1 MRGRRQKCGA
11 DRAGIA
17 RGGAPVAGGRPRGLE
32 LGGAAIEVADASQL
46 ALWAAYENGKLLQ
59 HPSIRLHA
67 SFYVSAQTV
76 QWQNHFLGV
85 GASGGEA
92 YSQLDRAGVV
102 ESTLW
107 HGMEVVGCSL

>member
-1 MRGRRQKCGA
+1 MASLALGA
-11 DRAGIA
+11 CCSLAAYGSTTLATSGAWRAT
-17 RGGAPVAGGRPRGLE
+17 V
-32 LGGAAIEVADASQL
+32 EVADASQL

-107 HGMEVVGCSL
+107 HGMED